1 MPYIIGTAGHI
12 DHGKTSLIK
21 ALTGTDTDR
30 LKEEKERGIS
40 IDLGFA
46 HIDLPDGTSAGVVDV
61 PGHERFIRNMLAG
74 AHGIDLVLFTVA
86 ADDGVMPQTQEH
98 LDILHVLG
106 VRRGIFVITKSDL
119 VEEARIASVRE
130 DIAILALDTVLEDAP
145 VIAVSTA
152 TGAGLDALR
161 AEIAAELARAATAPS
176 DGWFRVPVD
185 RAFVRLGHGVVV
197 TGTAM
202 AGEIADGDAV
212 AVLPRGLA
220 ARVRGLEVHGE
231 RVDRARRGQ
240 RVAINLGGL
249 NHGDVTRGDV
259 ICDPRIARAT
269 MRFDARVEVRPG
281 ARHAL

>member
-1 MPYIIGTAGHI
+1 MSLIVGTAGHI
-12 DHGKTSLIK
+12 DHGKTSLVR
-21 ALTGTDTDR
+21 ALTGQDTDR
-30 LKEEKERGIS
+30 LDEEKARGIS

-46 HIDLPDGTSAGVVDV
+46 WLDGPGGERVGIVDV

-130 DIAILALDTVLEDAP
+130 DIAILALDTVLEEAP

-161 AEIAAELARAATAPS
+161 AEIAAQLGRANTRPS
-176 DGWFRVPVD
+176 DGWFR
-185 RAFVRLGHGVVV
+185 
-197 TGTAM
+197 
-202 AGEIADGDAV
+202 
-212 AVLPRGLA
+212 
-220 ARVRGLEVHGE
+220 
-231 RVDRARRGQ
+231 
-240 RVAINLGGL
+240 
-249 NHGDVTRGDV
+249 
-259 ICDPRIARAT
+259 
-269 MRFDARVEVRPG
+269 
-281 ARHAL
+281 